1 MINYVGY
8 KPFFS
13 GTSSLNYAQPV
24 VGGGGNTLLN

>member
-24 VGGGGNTLLN
+24 VGGGATPL

>member
-13 GTSSLNYAQPV
+13 GTSSLNYAQPG
-24 VGGGGNTLLN
+24 VGGGATPL